1 MMSDFEK
8 LNSIPPNEEPENE
21 EPLNL
26 NTYPLPFALREPP
39 IWKSRDTVFAIITL
53 VSSIFFVSLSLFG
66 GFNIG
71 FTVSY
76 FALFLLTV
84 LYMVK
89 SEINIKPF
97 SLLSGAV
104 SLILS
109 VVFAVFDDSLINT
122 LLFFAVFALYGV
134 FAAVSYTD
142 CEKSRHGIIYSA
154 LNTLII
160 APFRFLTEPFR
171 SYGKYCSDNE
181 KKGPNKQVLVGIA
194 LSVPVLLVVL
204 PLLISSDA
212 AFEGLM
218 VSLFSGVGKLIA
230 KILLGTFLAIFL
242 FSMLFALKKGLREDE
257 SKPYSNTDY
266 RNLPAATAVTL
277 FSILSVFYAVYLF
290 SQLAYFFSAFSG
302 ILPEGY
308 ALTPANY
315 ARRGFF
321 ELCGV
326 CSINLG
332 LIAIITGLSRRN
344 EEGKIPLS
352 VRITATLI
360 CLFSVILTA
369 TALSKMLLYIGFY
382 GLTRL
387 RLLTSLFMVLLAL
400 LFVGVVI
407 YLYLKKFPFAKFI
420 ITVLAL
426 LALAVGFTDVDR
438 TVALYN
444 VESYKAGKLT
454 ELDVAHLGG
463 LSDSAVPYLIN
474 LLDAPDAY
482 IREQAATELYFR
494 AEQFYKIDTSE
505 NGKIKLKKIKKS
517 DFSSYN
523 YSREQA
529 KKLIRKNIRK
539 IIELKPYVNE
549 YAEYEFPDGG
559 YGW

>member
-1 MMSDFEK
+1 MSDFENENTVTTNGDSEPIN
-8 LNSIPPNEEPENE
+8 LSLYPPA
-21 EPLNL
+21 
-26 NTYPLPFALREPP
+26 FREPAV
-39 IWKSRDTVFAIITL
+39 WTARDTVFALLTL
-53 VSSIFFVSLSLFG
+53 VSSVFFVSLSLFG
-66 GFNIG
+66 GFNTG

-76 FALFLLTV
+76 FALFVLTV

-89 SEINIKPF
+89 SEIHIKPF
-97 SLLSGAV
+97 SLFCGAASLMLSA
-104 SLILS
+104 
-109 VVFAVFDDSLINT
+109 VFAVFDDSLINT

-134 FAAVSYTD
+134 FVSLCYTD
-142 CEKSRHGIIYSA
+142 CRGVIYSA
-154 LNTLII
+154 LETLII
-160 APFRFLTEPFR
+160 SPFRFLTEPFR
-171 SYGKYCSDNE
+171 SYGKYCSEND
-181 KKGPNKQVLVGIA
+181 KKGPNKQVLVGFC
-194 LSVPVLLVVL
+194 LSVPVLMVVI

-218 VSLFSGVGKLIA
+218 VSLFSGIGVLIA
-230 KILLGTFLAIFL
+230 KILLGTLLAVFL
-242 FSMLFALKKGLREDE
+242 FSLLFALKKGLKKE
-257 SKPYSNTDY
+257 KLPPCSNTDY

-332 LIAIITGLSRRN
+332 LIALITGLARRT
-344 EEGKIPLS
+344 EKGKIPLS

-360 CLFSVILTA
+360 CVFSVIFTA

-387 RLLTSLFMVLLAL
+387 RLLTSVFMVLLAL

-407 YLYLKKFPFAKFI
+407 NLHLKKFPISKYI

-426 LALAVGFTDVDR
+426 LALAVGFVDVDR
-438 TVALYN
+438 TVAFYN
-444 VESYKAGKLT
+444 VENYKNGKL
-454 ELDVAHLGG
+454 EEIDVIHLGS
-463 LSDSAVPYLIN
+463 LSDSAVPYLAD
-474 LLDAPDAY
+474 LLDIDDAD
-482 IREQAATELYFR
+482 IREQAAEELYCR
-494 AEQFYKIDTSE
+494 AEEFYEIDTSE
-505 NGKIKLKKIKKS
+505 YGKIRLKEIKKS

-529 KKLIRKNIRK
+529 KRLIKKNIGK
-539 IIELKPYVNE
+539 IVDLKPYVNE
-549 YAEYEFPDGG
+549 YSEEFPPDE
-559 YGW
+559 YYW

>member
-1 MMSDFEK
+1 MSDFENENAVTPNGDSEPIN
-8 LNSIPPNEEPENE
+8 LCPVPPA
-21 EPLNL
+21 
-26 NTYPLPFALREPP
+26 FREPAK
-39 IWKSRDTVFAIITL
+39 WTVRDTVFALLTL
-53 VSSIFFVSLSLFG
+53 VSSVFFVSLSLFG

-71 FTVSY
+71 FSLSY

-89 SEINIKPF
+89 SEIHIKPF
-97 SLLSGAV
+97 ALFCGAASLMLSA
-104 SLILS
+104 
-109 VVFAVFDDSLINT
+109 VFAVFDDSLINT

-134 FAAVSYTD
+134 FVSLCYTD
-142 CEKSRHGIIYSA
+142 RRGVIYSA
-154 LNTLII
+154 IDTLIVS
-160 APFRFLTEPFR
+160 PFRFLTEPFR
-171 SYGKYCSDNE
+171 SYGKYCSEND
-181 KKGPNKQVLVGIA
+181 KKGPNKQVLVGIC
-194 LSVPVLLVVL
+194 LSVPVLLVVI

-218 VSLFSGVGKLIA
+218 VSLFSGIGVLIA
-230 KILLGTFLAIFL
+230 EILLGALLAVFL
-242 FSMLFALKKGLREDE
+242 FSLLFALKKGLERQEF
-257 SKPYSNTDY
+257 KPYSNTDY

-332 LIAIITGLSRRN
+332 LIALITGLARRTEN
-344 EEGKIPLS
+344 GKIPLS
-352 VRITATLI
+352 VKITATLI
-360 CLFSVILTA
+360 CVFSLIFTA

-387 RLLTSLFMVLLAL
+387 RLLTSVFMVLLAL

-407 YLYLKKFPFAKFI
+407 YLYLKKFPISKYI

-426 LALAVGFTDVDR
+426 LALAVGFVDVDR
-438 TVALYN
+438 TVAFYN
-444 VESYKAGKLT
+444 AEKYKSQELT

-463 LSDSAVPYLIN
+463 LSDSAVPYLVN
-474 LLDAPDAY
+474 LLDAPDTY
-482 IREQAATELYFR
+482 IREQAAEELYCRGKEFF
-494 AEQFYKIDTSE
+494 EIDTSE
-505 NGKIKLKKIKKS
+505 YGKIRLKEIKKN
-517 DFSSYN
+517 DFSYFN

-529 KKLIRKNIRK
+529 KRLIKKNIGK
-539 IIELKPYVNE
+539 IVDLKPCVNE
-549 YAEYEFPDGG
+549 YAEEFPPDE
-559 YGW
+559 YYW

>member
-1 MMSDFEK
+1 MSDFE
-8 LNSIPPNEEPENE
+8 NENVITPSVEPENE
-21 EPLNL
+21 EPINL
-26 NTYPLPFALREPP
+26 NPYPVPFAFREPP
-39 IWKSRDTVFAIITL
+39 VWKARDTAFAIITL
-53 VSSIFFVSLSLFG
+53 VSAVLFVSLSLFG

-84 LYMVK
+84 LYMLK

-97 SLLSGAV
+97 SLFCGAV

-109 VVFAVFDDSLINT
+109 AVFAVFDDSLINT

-134 FAAVSYTD
+134 FAALSYTD

-154 LNTLII
+154 LNTLILS
-160 APFRFLTEPFR
+160 PFRYLTEPFR

-181 KKGPNKQVLVGIA
+181 KRGPNKQVLVGIA
-194 LSVPVLLVVL
+194 LSVPVLLVVI

-230 KILLGTFLAIFL
+230 KILLGTLLAIFL
-242 FSMLFALKKGLREDE
+242 FSLLFALKKGLREDE
-257 SKPYSNTDY
+257 IKPYSNTDY

-332 LIAIITGLSRRN
+332 LIALITGLSRRT

-352 VRITATLI
+352 VRITATVI
-360 CLFSVILTA
+360 CVFSVIFTA

-407 YLYLKKFPFAKFI
+407 YLYLKKFPISKYI

-438 TVALYN
+438 TVAFYN
-444 VESYKAGKLT
+444 VESYKSRELT
-454 ELDVAHLGG
+454 ELDVAHLGS
-463 LSDSAVPYLIN
+463 LSDSAVPYLVE
-474 LLDAPDAY
+474 LLKLPDSD
-482 IREQAATELYFR
+482 IREQAAYELYSR
-494 AEQFYKIDTSE
+494 AEKFYKIDTSE
-505 NGKIKLKKIKKS
+505 YGKIKLKEIKKR

-523 YSREQA
+523 YSREEA
-529 KKLIRKNIRK
+529 KRLIKKNIRK

-549 YAEYEFPDGG
+549 YAEYEFPDGN
-559 YGW
+559 YDW

>member
-1 MMSDFEK
+1 MSDYENQNVISPNGGSEIDEPIN
-8 LNSIPPNEEPENE
+8 LSCYPPV
-21 EPLNL
+21 
-26 NTYPLPFALREPP
+26 LREPAV
-39 IWKSRDTVFAIITL
+39 WTARDTVFALLTL
-53 VSSIFFVSLSLFG
+53 VCSVFLVSLSLFG
-66 GFNIG
+66 GFNLG
-71 FTVSY
+71 FTVSH
-76 FALFLLTV
+76 FTLFLLTV

-89 SEINIKPF
+89 SEIHIKPF
-97 SLLSGAV
+97 PLFCGAV
-104 SLILS
+104 SLVLS
-109 VVFAVFDDSLINT
+109 AVFAIFDDSFINT

-134 FAAVSYTD
+134 FAALSYTD
-142 CEKSRHGIIYSA
+142 CEKSRHGIIYSVLNA
-154 LNTLII
+154 LIV
-160 APFRFLTEPFR
+160 APFAFLTEPFR
-171 SYGKYCSDNE
+171 SYGKYCSEND

-194 LSVPVLLVVL
+194 ISVPVLLVVI

-218 VSLFSGVGKLIA
+218 VSLFSGIGTLIA
-230 KILLGTFLAIFL
+230 KIILGVLLAVFL
-242 FSMLFALKKGLREDE
+242 FTLLFALKKGLQRQENPLR
-257 SKPYSNTDY
+257 SQTDY

-332 LIAIITGLSRRN
+332 LIALITGLSRRT

-352 VRITATLI
+352 VRLTATLI
-360 CLFSVILTA
+360 CVFSVIFTA

-407 YLYLKKFPFAKFI
+407 YLYLKKFPISKYI
-420 ITVLAL
+420 ITVLAV
-426 LALAVGFTDVDR
+426 LALAVGFLDVDR
-438 TVALYN
+438 TVAHYN
-444 VESYKAGKLT
+444 VENYKSDKL
-454 ELDVAHLGG
+454 EEIDVSHLGG
-463 LSDSAVPYLIN
+463 LSDSAVPYLVE
-474 LLDAPDAY
+474 LLKLPDSD
-482 IREQAATELYFR
+482 ISEQAADELYTR
-494 AEQFYKIDTSE
+494 AEEFYEIDTSE
-505 NGKIKLKKIKKS
+505 YGKIKLKEIKKS

-529 KKLIRKNIRK
+529 KRLIKKNIAE

-549 YAEYEFPDGG
+549 YEEYEFPPEE
-559 YGW
+559 YYW

>member
-1 MMSDFEK
+1 M
-8 LNSIPPNEEPENE
+8 
-21 EPLNL
+21 
-26 NTYPLPFALREPP
+26 
-39 IWKSRDTVFAIITL
+39 
-53 VSSIFFVSLSLFG
+53 
-66 GFNIG
+66 
-71 FTVSY
+71 
-76 FALFLLTV
+76 
-84 LYMVK
+84 
-89 SEINIKPF
+89 
-97 SLLSGAV
+97 
-104 SLILS
+104 
-109 VVFAVFDDSLINT
+109 
-122 LLFFAVFALYGV
+122 
-134 FAAVSYTD
+134 
-142 CEKSRHGIIYSA
+142 
-154 LNTLII
+154 
-160 APFRFLTEPFR
+160 
-171 SYGKYCSDNE
+171 
-181 KKGPNKQVLVGIA
+181 
-194 LSVPVLLVVL
+194 
-204 PLLISSDA
+204 
-212 AFEGLM
+212 
-218 VSLFSGVGKLIA
+218 
-230 KILLGTFLAIFL
+230 
-242 FSMLFALKKGLREDE
+242 
-257 SKPYSNTDY
+257 
-266 RNLPAATAVTL
+266 
-277 FSILSVFYAVYLF
+277 
-290 SQLAYFFSAFSG
+290 
-302 ILPEGY
+302 PEGY

-360 CLFSVILTA
+360 CLFSVILTV
-369 TALSKMLLYIGFY
+369 TAVSKMLLYIGFY

-400 LFVGVVI
+400 LFVGIVI

-454 ELDVAHLGG
+454 ELDVAHLGS
-463 LSDSAVPYLIN
+463 LSDSAVPYLIS
-474 LLDAPDAY
+474 LLDVPDAY

-494 AEQFYKIDTSE
+494 AEQFYEIDTSE
-505 NGKIKLKKIKKS
+505 YGKIKLKNIKKS

-529 KKLIRKNIRK
+529 KKLIRKNIGK

-549 YAEYEFPDGG
+549 YEEYEFPDGG

>member
-1 MMSDFEK
+1 MSDFEK
-8 LNSIPPNEEPENE
+8 LNAITPNEEPENE

-26 NTYPLPFALREPP
+26 NTDPLLFALREPP
-39 IWKSRDTVFAIITL
+39 AWKARDTVFAIITL
-53 VSSIFFVSLSLFG
+53 VSAVFFVSLSLFG

-104 SLILS
+104 SFILS
-109 VVFAVFDDSLINT
+109 AVFAVFDDSLINT

-134 FAAVSYTD
+134 FTAVSYTD
-142 CEKSRHGIIYSA
+142 CENSRHGIIYSA

-160 APFRFLTEPFR
+160 SPFRFLTEPFR

-230 KILLGTFLAIFL
+230 KILLGTLLAIFL

-266 RNLPAATAVTL
+266 INLPAATAVTL

-360 CLFSVILTA
+360 CLFSVIFTA
-369 TALSKMLLYIGFY
+369 TAVSKMLLYIGFY

-400 LFVGVVI
+400 LFIGVVI

-494 AEQFYKIDTSE
+494 AEQFYEINTSE
-505 NGKIKLKKIKKS
+505 YGKIKLKNIKKS

-529 KKLIRKNIRK
+529 KKLLRKNIRK

>member
-1 MMSDFEK
+1 MSDFENK
-8 LNSIPPNEEPENE
+8 NVITPNEEPENE

-26 NTYPLPFALREPP
+26 NPYPLPLALREPP
-39 IWKSRDTVFAIITL
+39 VWKARDTVFAIITL
-53 VSSIFFVSLSLFG
+53 VSAVFFVSLSLFG

-97 SLLSGAV
+97 SLFCGAV

-160 APFRFLTEPFR
+160 SPFRFLTEPFR

-218 VSLFSGVGKLIA
+218 VSLFSGVGELIA
-230 KILLGTFLAIFL
+230 KILLGTLLAIFL
-242 FSMLFALKKGLREDE
+242 FSMLFALKKGLRDDE
-257 SKPYSNTDY
+257 SKPYSNTEY

-332 LIAIITGLSRRN
+332 LIALITGLSRRT

-360 CLFSVILTA
+360 CVFSVIFTA

-387 RLLTSLFMVLLAL
+387 RLLTSVFMVLLAL

-407 YLYLKKFPFAKFI
+407 YLYLKKFPISKYI
-420 ITVLAL
+420 ISVLAV

-438 TVALYN
+438 TVAFYN
-444 VESYKAGKLT
+444 VESYKSR
-454 ELDVAHLGG
+454 ELNEIDVAHLGS
-463 LSDSAVPYLIN
+463 LSDSAVPYLVEM
-474 LLDAPDAY
+474 LKLPDSD
-482 IREQAATELYFR
+482 IREQAAYELYSR
-494 AEQFYKIDTSE
+494 AEKFYEIDTSE
-505 NGKIKLKKIKKS
+505 YGKIKLKEIKKS
-517 DFSSYN
+517 DFPSYN
-523 YSREQA
+523 YSREEA
-529 KKLIRKNIRK
+529 KRLIKKNISK

-549 YAEYEFPDGG
+549 YAEYEFSDGN
-559 YGW
+559 YDW